1 MCPEKPQVD
10 DEQSRHNHPLHS
22 DDVEVDV
29 FDDIE
34 LKPRHNSHKDL
45 ILSGGEASS
54 IATASAPTTV
64 GGALLEPIYA
74 DLNKTRQDIAIA
86 CFLFIG
92 YFFK

>member
-1 MCPEKPQVD
+1 MCSEKPQVD

-22 DDVEVDV
+22 DEVEVDV

-86 CFLFIG
+86 CCFYPFSNT
-92 YFFK
+92 